1 MKWLALISVLA
12 LSGCTMLHTTQT
24 DTAAD
29 GRKTTT
35 TAAVYSIFGKTDLA
49 KLRTTQ
55 TDKSQGIGV
64 AGLAQESPGTNSVAA
79 LNAISELAKAAAAIA
94 GSMPK

>member
-1 MKWLALISVLA
+1 MKKLALLAVLA
-12 LSGCTMLHTTQT
+12 LSSGCTMLHTTQT

-35 TAAVYSIFGKTDLA
+35 VASVYSIFGKTDLA

-64 AGLAQESPGTNSVAA
+64 AGLSQESTGTNAVVALQTLQA
-79 LNAISELAKAAAAIA
+79 MVAQVLAATAK
-94 GSMPK
+94 